1 MAYVTLSKIDPLR
14 QSISPS
20 ATSNKD
26 DYTRLKH
33 ESIMSLGARKTQFR
47 PCPLHTE
54 ELVMY
59 DKLNQ
64 KMLCCRCLAVMQ
76 LKPDYDT
83 KEVVMADDYCL

>member
-1 MAYVTLSKIDPLR
+1 M
-14 QSISPS
+14 
-20 ATSNKD
+20 
-26 DYTRLKH
+26 
-33 ESIMSLGARKTQFR
+33 
-47 PCPLHTE
+47 
-54 ELVMY
+54 MY